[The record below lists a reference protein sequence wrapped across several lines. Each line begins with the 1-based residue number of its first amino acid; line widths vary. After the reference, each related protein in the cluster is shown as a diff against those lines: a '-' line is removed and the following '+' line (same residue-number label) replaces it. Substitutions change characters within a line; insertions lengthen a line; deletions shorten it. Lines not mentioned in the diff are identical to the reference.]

1 MNFNCFIHS
10 DWHLALDYAP
20 LTITIFVIKKHI
32 QTKKYITVKNSEE
45 EKILVNEVIK
55 AIKDI
60 DMNNL
65 SNIVSLKNVVYSFIC
80 SLKRI

>member
-1 MNFNCFIHS
+1 MNFNHFIHS
-10 DWHLALDYAP
+10 DWHLALDYAS

-32 QTKKYITVKNSEE
+32 QTKKYITVKNSEKK
-45 EKILVNEVIK
+45 KIFVNEVIK

-60 DMNNL
+60 NMNNL

-80 SLKRI
+80 SLERI